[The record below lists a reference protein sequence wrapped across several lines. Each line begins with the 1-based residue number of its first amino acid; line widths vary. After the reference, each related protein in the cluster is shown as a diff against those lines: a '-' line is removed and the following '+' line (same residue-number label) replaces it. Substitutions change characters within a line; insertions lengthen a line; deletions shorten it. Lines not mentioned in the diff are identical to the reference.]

1 MARTIRDRTID
12 SREAR
17 GRLKARGKPY
27 YRLIEE
33 GLHLGY
39 RKPRG
44 RRGKPAPAGKW
55 VSRRYDGEQ
64 SYTVSTIGVADD
76 FSDADGVA
84 VLSFKQAQDKAR
96 AAHVQRAHEAA
107 GSGGPLTVRA
117 AMASYVEYLETHR
130 KTANDVRHRAAAHI
144 NPTLGDVEIAALT
157 AEMIRKWHSTLA
169 KSGKRVRTER
179 GQPQQHH
186 DLDLGNAEAAR
197 QRRASANRV
206 LGMLKAALN
215 QAFRDDRVASDK
227 AWRRVKPFEN
237 VDRARLRF
245 LTLAEA
251 KRLINACDHEF
262 RPLVQAALATGCRYG
277 ELCRMQVQDFDPD
290 TGTVAIH
297 TSKSGKSRHVILTN
311 EGIAL
316 FTQLAAGRS
325 SAEVLLRATNGAAFG
340 KSYQARP
347 MAEACA
353 RAKLKPAISFHGLR
367 HTWASHA
374 VMNGVPLLVV
384 ARNLGHR
391 DTKMIEAHYAHL
403 APSYEAQQIREH
415 APQFGFKPGNVAR
428 LR

>member
-12 SREAR
+12 TKEAR
-17 GRLKARGKPY
+17 GRLTGRGKPY

-44 RRGKPAPAGKW
+44 RRGKPAGAGKW
-55 VSRRYDGEQ
+55 ILRHYEGAQ
-64 SYTVSTIGVADD
+64 SYTVTTIGVADD

-96 AAHVQRAHEAA
+96 AAHVQRAHDEA
-107 GSGGPLTVRA
+107 GSGPLTVRTV
-117 AMASYVEYLETHR
+117 MASYVEYLEAHR

-157 AEMIRKWHSTLA
+157 TEMIRKWHLALA
-169 KSGKRVRTER
+169 KTPARVRSER
-179 GQPQQHH
+179 GQPQQHRA
-186 DLDLGNAEAAR
+186 LDPDNAEALR
-197 QRRASANRV
+197 GRRASANRV
-206 LGMLKAALN
+206 LGMLKAACN
-215 QAFRDDRVASDK
+215 RAFRDDRVASDK

-245 LTLAEA
+245 LTIAEA
-251 KRLINACDHEF
+251 KRLINACDPEF

-277 ELCRMQVQDFDPD
+277 ELCRMQVADFDPD

-316 FTQLAAGRS
+316 FTQLAAGRTGS
-325 SAEVLLRATNGAAFG
+325 EVLFRRSNGNAFG
-340 KSYQARP
+340 KSDQARP
-347 MAEACA
+347 MAEAVA
-353 RAKLKPAISFHGLR
+353 KAKLPSISFHGLR
-367 HTWASHA
+367 HSWASLS
-374 VMNGVPLLVV
+374 VMAGMPLLIV
-384 ARNLGHR
+384 AKNLGHA
-391 DTKMIEAHYAHL
+391 DTAMVQQHYGHMSQ
-403 APSYEAQQIREH
+403 SYEQDQIREH
-415 APQFGFKPGNVAR
+415 APQFGFKPSNVAR

>member
-12 SREAR
+12 TKEAR
-17 GRLKARGKPY
+17 GRLTGRGKPY

-44 RRGKPAPAGKW
+44 RRGKPAGAGKW
-55 VSRRYDGEQ
+55 ILRHYEGAQ
-64 SYTVSTIGVADD
+64 SYTVTTIGVADD

-96 AAHVQRAHEAA
+96 AAHVQRAHDEA
-107 GSGGPLTVRA
+107 GSGPLTVRA
-117 AMASYVEYLETHR
+117 AMASYVEYLEAHR
-130 KTANDVRHRAAAHI
+130 KTANDVRHRTAAHI

-157 AEMIRKWHSTLA
+157 TETIRKWHSTLA

-179 GQPQQHH
+179 GQQQQHH

-215 QAFRDDRVASDK
+215 QAFRDDKVESDK
-227 AWRRVKPFEN
+227 AWRRVKPFEK

-245 LTLAEA
+245 LTIAEA

-277 ELCRMQVQDFDPD
+277 ELCRMQVQDFNPD
-290 TGTVAIH
+290 AGTVAIH

-311 EGIAL
+311 EGVAL
-316 FTQLAAGRS
+316 FTQLAAGRTGS
-325 SAEVLLRATNGAAFG
+325 EVLLRRSNGNAFG
-340 KSYQARP
+340 KSDQARP
-347 MAEACA
+347 MIEACQ
-353 RAKLKPAISFHGLR
+353 RAKLKPVISFHGLR

-374 VMNGVPLLVV
+374 VMNGTPLLVV

-403 APSYEAQQIREH
+403 APSYAAQQIREH
-415 APQFGFKPGNVAR
+415 APQFGFKPSNVAR